1 MRFKFSKIWCSPFW
15 GLKSKSLVCLELGIF
30 SSRIS
35 KSDDKVKGVREIIYR
50 NWMWWVCH
58 WVTAKRLL
66 MYTMYISIN
75 KVSLPTQNVK
85 SKLGYFFSTCMMS
98 IGVTDDDYIYTI
110 EGKLTLQITIW
121 FFRFSLCCTNFKKGV
136 K

>member
-1 MRFKFSKIWCSPFW
+1 
-15 GLKSKSLVCLELGIF
+15 
-30 SSRIS
+30 
-35 KSDDKVKGVREIIYR
+35 
-50 NWMWWVCH
+50 MWWVCH

-110 EGKLTLQITIW
+110 EGKPTLQITIW
-121 FFRFSLCCTNFKKGV
+121 FSSFSLCCTNFKKGV

>member
-1 MRFKFSKIWCSPFW
+1 
-15 GLKSKSLVCLELGIF
+15 
-30 SSRIS
+30 
-35 KSDDKVKGVREIIYR
+35 
-50 NWMWWVCH
+50 MWWVCH

-110 EGKLTLQITIW
+110 ANSKRKVQV
-121 FFRFSLCCTNFKKGV
+121 GV
-136 K
+136 LLLYLHDVYRSNR

>member
-1 MRFKFSKIWCSPFW
+1 
-15 GLKSKSLVCLELGIF
+15 
-30 SSRIS
+30 
-35 KSDDKVKGVREIIYR
+35 
-50 NWMWWVCH
+50 MWWVCH

-98 IGVTDDDYIYTI
+98 IGVTDDDYIYTQLK
-110 EGKLTLQITIW
+110 ENRSCK
-121 FFRFSLCCTNFKKGV
+121 SLFGFLGFPHAAHTF
-136 K
+136 